1 MESLE
6 SKKAA
11 EKSAKSVWERNKARL
26 ETEKASIEF
35 KNAEGAKQN
44 SVWTINASS
53 NESPKEIENVISKD
67 SYSTKVTFTPS
78 TENSTILNRTHDAK
92 IFIDGLEANHSE
104 LNKLDPRNINGI
116 RLFKKGFQGKTEN
129 DINIR
134 TKINVKI

>member
-6 SKKAA
+6 SKKTA
-11 EKSAKSVWERNKARL
+11 EKSAKAAWERNKARL

-44 SVWTINASS
+44 SVWTINTSS
-53 NESPKEIENVISKD
+53 NESPKEIENVVSKN

-78 TENSTILNRTHDAK
+78 TENSTILNRTPDEK
-92 IFIDGLEANHSE
+92 IFIDGLEANRSE

-116 RLFKKGFQGKTEN
+116 PIFKKG
-129 DINIR
+129 I
-134 TKINVKI
+134 

>member
-11 EKSAKSVWERNKARL
+11 EKSAKAAWEKNKARL

-44 SVWTINASS
+44 SVWIINTSS
-53 NESPKEIENVISKD
+53 NERPKEIENLISKN

-78 TENSTILNRTHDAK
+78 TENSTIKTHARRK
-92 IFIDGLEANHSE
+92 NFY
-104 LNKLDPRNINGI
+104 
-116 RLFKKGFQGKTEN
+116 
-129 DINIR
+129 
-134 TKINVKI
+134 